1 MRSEALASCT
11 WSGSHCQEYSQW
23 ESGMKYSLGE
33 FVASRVWPF
42 CGGFCRFVSE
52 TWDRDRI
59 FRFLEKA
66 ICTDVNQIYII
77 YIDTNH
83 CALLQ
88 AVNISSCLRDKHGHS
103 WGVSTQG
110 FDTKSRN
117 LHKLHSCRPLMMQT
131 ISVLDSVTT
140 RVALLPPVEVPGPS
154 TCVVEFTLA
163 YKTILT
169 HIIHLLRNLCKHSF
183 QIQDFPPQS
192 IFRETLIPHKP

>member
-1 MRSEALASCT
+1 
-11 WSGSHCQEYSQW
+11 
-23 ESGMKYSLGE
+23 
-33 FVASRVWPF
+33 
-42 CGGFCRFVSE
+42 
-52 TWDRDRI
+52 
-59 FRFLEKA
+59 
-66 ICTDVNQIYII
+66 
-77 YIDTNH
+77 
-83 CALLQ
+83 
-88 AVNISSCLRDKHGHS
+88 
-103 WGVSTQG
+103 
-110 FDTKSRN
+110 
-117 LHKLHSCRPLMMQT
+117 MMQT